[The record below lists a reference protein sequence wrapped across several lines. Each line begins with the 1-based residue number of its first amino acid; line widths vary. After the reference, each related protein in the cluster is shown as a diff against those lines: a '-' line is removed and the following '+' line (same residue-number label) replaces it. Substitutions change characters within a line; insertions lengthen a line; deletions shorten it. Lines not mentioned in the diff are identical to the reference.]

1 MFGYKC
7 LVINVVINQII
18 SKHKQK
24 MNLTL
29 MVKCSIILTMFA
41 IGQKMRFYLNLKLLG
56 KMFVKEAEMIIE
68 RILSKIIYCIYL

>member
-7 LVINVVINQII
+7 SNKSNYKC
-18 SKHKQK
+18 KHKQK

-68 RILSKIIYCIYL
+68 NIIKNNLLYIFIM

>member
-1 MFGYKC
+1 
-7 LVINVVINQII
+7 
-18 SKHKQK
+18 